1 MDCQAQFPQSS
12 ALMCWIGGQYKRIY
26 IDYGVATNSDI
37 KVESLTSRRTDF
49 SVSGYLLVFPI
60 VALG

>member
-1 MDCQAQFPQSS
+1 MDCQAQFQQSYACYVLDWRS
-12 ALMCWIGGQYKRIY
+12 IIRIY

-37 KVESLTSRRTDF
+37 KVKSLTSRQTDF
-49 SVSGYLLVFPI
+49 SVSGYLQVFPL

>member
-12 ALMCWIGGQYKRIY
+12 ACNVLDWRSIKRIY

-49 SVSGYLLVFPI
+49 SVSGYLQVFPL